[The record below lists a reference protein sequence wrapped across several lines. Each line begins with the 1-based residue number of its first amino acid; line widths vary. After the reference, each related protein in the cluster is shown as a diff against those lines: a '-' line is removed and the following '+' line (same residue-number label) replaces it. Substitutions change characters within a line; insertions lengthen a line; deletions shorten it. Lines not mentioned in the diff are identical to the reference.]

1 MPGYSKEDGNILKQF
16 GAAVK
21 AGRDGL
27 GISQETL
34 AEKAGLHRTY
44 VGGVEQGRRNVSLL
58 NIVKLSQAL
67 GVEAASVFEHMKTIK
82 ILKIINN
89 NMLHRVMSMD
99 NDKTKVIME
108 LIVASLREGLGM
120 SRYALAQEAG
130 VDYSW
135 LRRFEQGKSGI
146 RVETLI
152 GLAKG
157 LGIPAGTLSAR
168 WRKRWKIPI
177 RGLRSTSGKGSEGA

>member
-1 MPGYSKEDGNILKQF
+1 M
-16 GAAVK
+16 
-21 AGRDGL
+21 
-27 GISQETL
+27 
-34 AEKAGLHRTY
+34 
-44 VGGVEQGRRNVSLL
+44 RNRFHT
-58 NIVKLSQAL
+58 A
-67 GVEAASVFEHMKTIK
+67 
-82 ILKIINN
+82 
-89 NMLHRVMSMD
+89 MD
-99 NDKTKVIME
+99 NDKTKVIMG

-177 RGLRSTSGKGSEGA
+177 RGLRSTSGKDLRGREERRWRYAGKGVFWGDTMRKGNLLS